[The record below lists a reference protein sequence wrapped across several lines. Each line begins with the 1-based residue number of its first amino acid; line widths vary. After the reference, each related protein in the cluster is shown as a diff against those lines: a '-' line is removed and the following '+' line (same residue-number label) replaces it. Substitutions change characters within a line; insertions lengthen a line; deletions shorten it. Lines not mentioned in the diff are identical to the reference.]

1 LAKGPKYRIPNRRR
15 AEGKTNY
22 HRRLRLLKSGK
33 LRTVIRASNNHI
45 TVQVVQS
52 KLKGDKILISAHS
65 KELLTNYGWNANTG
79 NIPAAYLTGYLAG
92 IRAKKNGIDEAILDL
107 GLFYHKNRVLAA
119 FKGVLKAGIEI
130 PYSEEF
136 FPENLEER
144 TNGSHIENYAQLL
157 KKEEP
162 ERYEQIFSGYLK
174 KRKINPLKINQ
185 IITNTIKSIENK
197 A

>member
-22 HRRLRLLKSGK
+22 HKRLRLLKSGK
-33 LRTVIRASNNHI
+33 LRTVIRASNNHV

>member
-22 HRRLRLLKSGK
+22 HKRLRLLKSGK
-33 LRTVIRASNNHI
+33 LRTVIRASNNHV

-92 IRAKKNGIDEAILDL
+92 IRAKKNGINEAILDL

-144 TNGSHIENYAQLL
+144 TNGSHIENYAQFL